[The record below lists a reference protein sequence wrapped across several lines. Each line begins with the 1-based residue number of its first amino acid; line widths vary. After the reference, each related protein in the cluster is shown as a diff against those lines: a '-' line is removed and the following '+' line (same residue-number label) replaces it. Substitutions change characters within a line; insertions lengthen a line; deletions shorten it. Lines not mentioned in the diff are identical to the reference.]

1 MLQVPLKH
9 VKLIQVGLEWREA
22 KKVFQAG
29 FRKSTKAELGR
40 FRNSGCL
47 EKKIASF

>member
-22 KKVFQAG
+22 KKVSQAG
-29 FRKSTKAELGR
+29 FRKSTNKGQVGKVPEFG
-40 FRNSGCL
+40 
-47 EKKIASF
+47 